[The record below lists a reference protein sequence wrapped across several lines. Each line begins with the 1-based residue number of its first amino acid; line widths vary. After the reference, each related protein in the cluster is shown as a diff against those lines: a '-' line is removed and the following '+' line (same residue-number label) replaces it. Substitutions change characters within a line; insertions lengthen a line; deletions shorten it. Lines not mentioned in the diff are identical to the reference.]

1 MASQTTVTSSKP
13 IEAANPAKALPAMD
27 YLLAFEA
34 AAKTQD
40 FAQASEA
47 LNLSETTIRRKVRY
61 LEKYYDMPLFIR
73 RQRSISLTQKGTVLL
88 AAAEQSL
95 DLLRDVSRDMPTQY
109 LANPVSLAAP
119 NSVAS
124 LWLTPQL
131 CKFNNTIGRI
141 RVSVTASDYTADC
154 MSEAMDLIIARGDG
168 HWPGYEAQF
177 LFGETVFPVCSPDY
191 LRCHPE
197 AADPAAL
204 LQLDLI
210 DVENPRSGSMTW
222 DTWLRSTGHPTFPM
236 DNVMIVNTCP
246 LSVQAAVEGLG
257 VALGS
262 AHLVDALL
270 DSGALVRPTGDTSM
284 RTGAAYYLLS
294 NPRRDSFPEK
304 RIIKEWLL
312 RLSAGRKR
320 YDGPDATLR
329 PSAQRRKNNCQ
340 IGDAKQA
347 TTGSAQ
353 EM

>member
-1 MASQTTVTSSKP
+1 MANS
-13 IEAANPAKALPAMD
+13 AKTLPAMD

-34 AAKTQD
+34 AAKSQD

-61 LEKYYDMPLFIR
+61 LEKYYAMPLFIR
-73 RQRSISLTQKGTVLL
+73 GQRSISLTQKGTVLL

-95 DLLRDVSRDMPTQY
+95 DLLRDVSRNMPAQY
-109 LANPVSLAAP
+109 LANPVSVAVP

-141 RVSVTASDYTADC
+141 RVSVTASDDTADC
-154 MSEAMDLIIARGDG
+154 MSDAMDLIIARGDG
-168 HWPGYEAQF
+168 HWPGYEAQY

-191 LRCHPE
+191 LEQNPDAE
-197 AADPAAL
+197 DAAAL

-210 DVENPRSGSMTW
+210 DVNDPHSGSMTW
-222 DTWLRSTGHPTFPM
+222 ETWLRSTRHPTFPM
-236 DNVMIVNTCP
+236 DNVMTVNTCP
-246 LSVQAAVEGLG
+246 LSIQAAVEGLG

-270 DSGALVRPTGDTSM
+270 DSGALVRPSGDTSV
-284 RTGAAYYLLS
+284 RTDSAYYLLS
-294 NPRRDSFPEK
+294 NPLRESFAEK

-320 YDGPDATLR
+320 YDDPDATLR
-329 PSAQRRKNNCQ
+329 PSAQRRTNQCQ
-340 IGDAKQA
+340 IGDAKLA
-347 TTGSAQ
+347 TTGSA
-353 EM
+353 